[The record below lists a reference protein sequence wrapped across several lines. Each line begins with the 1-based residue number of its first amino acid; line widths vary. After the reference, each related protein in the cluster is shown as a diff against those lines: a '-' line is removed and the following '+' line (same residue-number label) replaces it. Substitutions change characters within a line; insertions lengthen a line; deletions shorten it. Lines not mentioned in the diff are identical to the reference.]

1 MAGSTARGARAHRR
15 PWWARAVHA
24 VWAYVRRAPG
34 TYTWLAVLLV
44 TTQVIRHVDPATA
57 DRILERR
64 STNLHHLQVSPV
76 RVLVTSALWIAGGGW
91 PFYFL
96 LYNLF
101 HVPAERWLG
110 TLRWISVAALAHVG
124 ATYLSEGVLGWAI
137 HRGLASPRALYTL
150 DYGVS
155 YALAGVVAVLT
166 YLIVRP
172 WRYLYAV
179 GVLVVYGLGV
189 QQSRD
194 YTSIGH
200 FSAALIGF
208 ACYPLTRDRPGS
220 FDPVASVRA
229 GCRRVRGRSGRP
241 TPSARSSVWRVWRV
255 TSAGAAGQVPRR
267 SGPVGPR

>member
-1 MAGSTARGARAHRR
+1 MTGSTTGVPRVHRR
-15 PWWARAVHA
+15 PWWVRAARAV
-24 VWAYVRRAPG
+24 WRYVRCAPG
-34 TYTWLAVLLV
+34 TYIWLAILLA

-57 DRILERR
+57 DRILQRR

-76 RVLVTSALWIAGGGW
+76 RVLATSALWIAGGGW
-91 PFYFL
+91 LGYFA
-96 LYNLF
+96 LYNIF

-110 TLRWISVAALAHVG
+110 TLRWLSVAVLAHVG

-137 HRGLASPRALYTL
+137 HRGLAAPKAVYTL

-172 WRYLYAV
+172 WRYLYAA
-179 GVLVVYGLGV
+179 GVLAVYVLGV

-200 FSAALIGF
+200 LSAALIGF
-208 ACYPLTRDRPGS
+208 ACYPITRERPGA
-220 FDPVASVRA
+220 FDPVAAVRA
-229 GCRRVRGRSGRP
+229 LWRRLPGR
-241 TPSARSSVWRVWRV
+241 
-255 TSAGAAGQVPRR
+255 
-267 SGPVGPR
+267 

>member
-1 MAGSTARGARAHRR
+1 MAGSTVRGSEEHRR
-15 PWWARAVHA
+15 PWWARTARAVR
-24 VWAYVRRAPG
+24 AYVRRAPG
-34 TYTWLAVLLV
+34 TYIWLAILLV
-44 TTQVIRHVDPATA
+44 TTQVIRHVEPATA

-91 PFYFL
+91 LSYFL

-110 TLRWISVAALAHVG
+110 TMRWLSVALLAHVG
-124 ATYLSEGVLGWAI
+124 ATYLSEGALGWAI
-137 HRGLASPRALYTL
+137 HRGIASPSAVYTL

-166 YLIVRP
+166 YLLVRP
-172 WRYLYAV
+172 WRYLYAA
-179 GVLVVYGLGV
+179 GVLIVYGLGV

-194 YTSIGH
+194 YTSLGH

-220 FDPVASVRA
+220 FDPVASARTL
-229 GCRRVRGRSGRP
+229 RQRVRGHRARGR
-241 TPSARSSVWRVWRV
+241 
-255 TSAGAAGQVPRR
+255 
-267 SGPVGPR
+267 

>member
-1 MAGSTARGARAHRR
+1 MAGSTSRDSGAHRR
-15 PWWARAVHA
+15 PRWSRAAHA
-24 VWAYVRRAPG
+24 VCAYVRRAPG
-34 TYTWLAVLLV
+34 TYTWLAILLV
-44 TTQVIRHVDPATA
+44 TTQVIRHVDPVTA

-91 PFYFL
+91 VVYFL

-110 TLRWISVAALAHVG
+110 TLRWISVAMLAHVG

-137 HRGLASPRALYTL
+137 HRGLAPPKAVYTL

-172 WRYLYAV
+172 WRGLYAV

-194 YTSIGH
+194 YTSVGH

-220 FDPVASVRA
+220 FDPVAFARA
-229 GCRRVRGRSGRP
+229 GWRRVRGRR
-241 TPSARSSVWRVWRV
+241 
-255 TSAGAAGQVPRR
+255 
-267 SGPVGPR
+267 

>member
-1 MAGSTARGARAHRR
+1 MADSTTKGSEVHRR
-15 PWWARAVHA
+15 PRWARTAHA
-24 VWAYVRRAPG
+24 VWVYVRRAPG
-34 TYTWLAVLLV
+34 TYIWLAILLV

-57 DRILERR
+57 DRILARR
-64 STNLHHLQVSPV
+64 STNLHHLQVSPL
-76 RVLVTSALWIAGGGW
+76 RVLVTSAFWIAGGGW

-137 HRGLASPRALYTL
+137 HRGLAPPRAVYTL

-172 WRYLYAV
+172 WRYLYAA
-179 GVLVVYGLGV
+179 GVLLVYGLGV
-189 QQSRD
+189 LQSRD
-194 YTSIGH
+194 YTSVGH

-220 FDPVASVRA
+220 FDPVASARTLWRRA
-229 GCRRVRGRSGRP
+229 RGR
-241 TPSARSSVWRVWRV
+241 
-255 TSAGAAGQVPRR
+255 
-267 SGPVGPR
+267 

>member
-1 MAGSTARGARAHRR
+1 MAGSTARGSEAHRR
-15 PWWARAVHA
+15 PWWARAGRA

-34 TYTWLAVLLV
+34 TYIWLAILLV

-57 DRILERR
+57 DRVLQRR
-64 STNLHHLQVSPV
+64 STNLHHLQVSPA

-137 HRGLASPRALYTL
+137 RRGVAPPRAVYTL

-155 YALAGVVAVLT
+155 YALAGVVAVLA
-166 YLIVRP
+166 YLIVPP
-172 WRYLYAV
+172 WRYLYAA

-220 FDPVASVRA
+220 FDPVASTRA
-229 GCRRVRGRSGRP
+229 LWRRARGRWARGRAV
-241 TPSARSSVWRVWRV
+241 TGRS
-255 TSAGAAGQVPRR
+255 
-267 SGPVGPR
+267 